1 MAVIHSEPSPAT
13 VHHERL
19 HLVVDD
25 TPLDL
30 AVVRRDG
37 QSTPILF
44 LHGWGSCKEDYTD
57 MQLLPAFAGRPF
69 IAYDA
74 PGCGDSNCHD
84 LSKINIHFLRETA
97 EAVLEHFG
105 IKQVH
110 LVGHSM
116 GGLTALQLAH
126 LNPGCV
132 RSFIDIKGNL
142 GPEDCFISRQ
152 VLEYPPDQAGKF
164 LEKFILDTRRSSFYS
179 AALYAA
185 GIRQRVKVGAIRGIL
200 KSMVELSDNDDLL
213 QKFLGLPFPRM
224 FMFGEQH
231 GILSYLPTLKAGGV
245 ELAEIPAAGHF
256 PMYSNPVDMWARI
269 DSFLKRV
276 EGVKEIL

>member
-1 MAVIHSEPSPAT
+1 MTRLALETSQEIVR
-13 VHHERL
+13 HERL
-19 HLVVDD
+19 HLVVDG
-25 TPLDL
+25 TSLDL
-30 AVVRRDG
+30 AVVRRAG
-37 QSTPILF
+37 SATPILF

-57 MQLLPAFAGRPF
+57 IQLLPAFAGRPF

-74 PGCGDSNCHD
+74 PGCGDTRCDD
-84 LSKINIHFLRETA
+84 LSKVNIDFLRRTA
-97 EAVLEHFG
+97 ETVLKHFN
-105 IKQVH
+105 IKEVH

-126 LNPGCV
+126 KNPGSV

-152 VLEYPPDQAGKF
+152 VLEYPPEKAGDF
-164 LEKFILDTRRSSFYS
+164 LERFILETRRSSFYS

-185 GIRQRVKVGAIRGIL
+185 GIRQRVQIGAIRGIL
-200 KSMVELSDNDDLL
+200 ESMVHLSDNDSLL
-213 QKFLGLPFPRM
+213 DKFLALPFPRM

-231 GILSYLPTLKAGGV
+231 GVLSYLPTLRDEGV

-256 PMYSNPVDMWARI
+256 PMYSNPVETWARI
-269 DSFLKRV
+269 DEFLK
-276 EGVKEIL
+276 KIDIAN